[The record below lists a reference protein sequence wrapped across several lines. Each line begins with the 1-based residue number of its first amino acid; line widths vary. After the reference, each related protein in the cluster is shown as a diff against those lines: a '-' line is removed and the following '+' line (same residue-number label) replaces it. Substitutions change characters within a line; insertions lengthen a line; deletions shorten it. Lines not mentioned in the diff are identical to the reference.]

1 MPPQGFHHTHRTSW
15 LRAVVLG
22 ANDGITSTAS
32 LLVGLASAHASR
44 VSVLIAGVAGVVA
57 GTMSMAAGEYV
68 SVSSQA
74 DVEEADLLLE
84 RKGLEDDEPA
94 ERAELTA
101 IYVSRGLSKELAAEV
116 ADQLMASDA
125 LGAHARDELGIT
137 DTLRA
142 RPLQAALASGASF
155 SIGGCI
161 PLIAALL
168 ASAPQ
173 QRWLVFVTSA
183 VCLALLGGAAARAGG
198 AGVGK
203 GAARVLLWGLLAMGV
218 TAAVGSLLAVV
229 QG

>member
-1 MPPQGFHHTHRTSW
+1 
-15 LRAVVLG
+15 VLG

-44 VSVLIAGVAGVVA
+44 ASLLIAGVAGVVA

-101 IYVSRGLSKELAAEV
+101 IYVSRGLTTELAAEV
-116 ADQLMASDA
+116 ADQLMARDA

-142 RPLQAALASGASF
+142 RPLQAAIASGASF

-161 PLIAALL
+161 PLIAAVI
-168 ASAPQ
+168 ASAPEQ
-173 QRWLVFVTSA
+173 GRLVFVTSA
-183 VCLALLGGAAARAGG
+183 VSLALLGAAAARAGG
-198 AGVGK
+198 ASALK
-203 GAARVLLWGLLAMGV
+203 GSVRVLLWGLLAMGV
-218 TAAVGSLLAVV
+218 TAAVGSLLAIVER
-229 QG
+229 